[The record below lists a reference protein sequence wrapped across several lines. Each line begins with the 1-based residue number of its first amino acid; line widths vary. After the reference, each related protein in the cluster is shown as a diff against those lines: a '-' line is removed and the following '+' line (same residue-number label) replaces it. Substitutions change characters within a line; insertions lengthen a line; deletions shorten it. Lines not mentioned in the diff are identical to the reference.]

1 MTREI
6 KFRAWDTEENKWYK
20 PVYRAYEGKLFEI
33 LIGMNGCVV
42 TRNMDGVGIGLPRF
56 EIMQYTGLKDKNGK
70 EVYEGDILKSDLD
83 EVMIDTVEWDADG
96 VSFHLK
102 NVSTGFSQLRIED
115 WEWEVIGNIYE
126 NPELLK

>member
-1 MTREI
+1 MREI

-70 EVYEGDILKSDLD
+70 EVYEGDFLIAGDK
-83 EVMIDTVEWDADG
+83 VYTVVFEDG
-96 VSFHLK
+96 CSIIRNTTGATPLWFVETE
-102 NVSTGFSQLRIED
+102 ST
-115 WEWEVIGNIYE
+115 EVIGNIYE

>member
-1 MTREI
+1 MREI

-56 EIMQYTGLKDKNGK
+56 EIMQYTGFKTNGIDI
-70 EVYEGDILKSDLD
+70 YDGDILTNDGGWWY
-83 EVMIDTVEWDADG
+83 VEWSQDEG
-96 VSFHLK
+96 QWECHPILGG
-102 NVSTGFSQLRIED
+102 NVWTNLGEIVPNKET
-115 WEWEVIGNIYE
+115 WVKGNIYQ
-126 NPELLK
+126 NPELLN